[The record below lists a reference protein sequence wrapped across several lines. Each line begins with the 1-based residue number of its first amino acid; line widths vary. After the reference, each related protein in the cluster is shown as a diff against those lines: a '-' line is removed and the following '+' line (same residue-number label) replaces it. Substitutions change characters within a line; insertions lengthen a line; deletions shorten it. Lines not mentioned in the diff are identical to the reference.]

1 MTRIVEA
8 ANRDALAH
16 LLAGE
21 IAAVL
26 AAAIRR
32 RGGGALAVPGGTTP
46 AAFLSALGGHVLDW
60 AAIAVTLTDER
71 CVPAGHPRSNR
82 RLLDKT
88 LFAGRARAARF
99 VALDDMQALSE
110 LLPLDACVLGM
121 GEDLHIASLFPD
133 ADRLDEAISAVC
145 GTPAMRLRAPGAQ
158 EERMTLTAPAL
169 TGAERRYMLIHGA
182 GKRAALD
189 RARAAPG
196 AADAPVLLV
205 LDGSNPAAVYWAP

>member
-1 MTRIVEA
+1 VTRIVEA

-99 VALDDMQALSE
+99 VALRS
-110 LLPLDACVLGM
+110 
-121 GEDLHIASLFPD
+121 
-133 ADRLDEAISAVC
+133 
-145 GTPAMRLRAPGAQ
+145 
-158 EERMTLTAPAL
+158 EER
-169 TGAERRYMLIHGA
+169 RV
-182 GKRAALD
+182 GKECRS
-189 RARAAPG
+189 RWSP
-196 AADAPVLLV
+196 
-205 LDGSNPAAVYWAP
+205 YH